1 MHISCNNAV
10 SGLWTVIWTVNCGL
24 WTEFA
29 FVAQVTIV
37 HTLTLL
43 WDYLFSSQNGA
54 TRLGAGRRRAKEQT
68 LR

>member
-1 MHISCNNAV
+1 MSMHISCNNAV
-10 SGLWTVIWTVNCGL
+10 SGLWTVEV
-24 WTEFA
+24 A

-37 HTLTLL
+37 HSLTLL